1 MRTTTRRLAALA
13 GAPLVI
19 AAFAGCA
26 SAGGTGDEKVTIT
39 FQEQFSDAETA
50 QFQTQLKDF
59 EKAHPN
65 ITVKLIRDNDSS
77 YYDKLTTQIA
87 GGKGPDIARVEP
99 PRASQFI
106 ASGWALPLGDAA
118 GKKSDY
124 FPASLDAVTK
134 DGKLYGVPIDVSALA
149 LFYRSD
155 LLSAAGISQPPATW
169 DDFKADAQKLTSGD
183 VHGVG
188 LFGGWGGFEFY
199 PWLWQSG
206 AEVLNK
212 DQTKAEFNS
221 ADGVRALQLWVDL
234 QKTAMPAGMATAT
247 EDDLKGPFVS
257 GKLAMMTSGPWMI
270 PSLKSAGIDG
280 KWAVAPLPKDKDAAT
295 VLGGLDLL
303 VLKNTKHADAAKT
316 FVSWLM
322 QDSVQKEWASA
333 LGYLPVKTSLYD
345 DPTFKDD
352 ASISAFAKVLEEARS
367 RPTVAQAGDVDTA
380 LGNAVQAAL
389 SGTKS
394 AKDALDEAAAASDK
408 ALK

>member
-1 MRTTTRRLAALA
+1 MSKTIRRLAALVA
-13 GAPLVI
+13 APLVI

-26 SAGGTGDEKVTIT
+26 SSGGAGDEKATIT

-50 QFQTQLKDF
+50 QFTKQLADF

-65 ITVKLIRDNDSS
+65 ITVKLVRDNDSS

-87 GGKGPDIARVEP
+87 GGKGPDLVRVDP
-99 PRASQFI
+99 THASQYL
-106 ASGWALPLGDAA
+106 ASGWALPLGDSA
-118 GKKSDY
+118 GSKSEY

-134 DGKLYGVPIDVSALA
+134 GGKLYGVPVDVSALA
-149 LFYRSD
+149 LFYRTD
-155 LLSAAGISQPPATW
+155 LLTAAGITKPPATW
-169 DDFKADAQKLTSGD
+169 DELTADSKKLTSGS
-183 VHGVG
+183 VHGIG
-188 LFGGWGGFEFY
+188 LFGGWGAFEFY

-206 AEVLNK
+206 GEVLNSG
-212 DQTKAEFNS
+212 QTTAEFNS
-221 ADGVRALQLWVDL
+221 PDAVRALQLWVDL
-234 QKTAMPAGMATAT
+234 QKSAMPSGMATAT

-257 GKLAMMTSGPWMI
+257 GNLAMMTSGPWMI
-270 PSLKSAGIDG
+270 PALKTAGIDG
-280 KWAVAPLPKDKDAAT
+280 KWAIAPLPKDKQSAT
-295 VLGGLDLL
+295 VLGGLDML

-322 QDSVQKEWASA
+322 QDSVQKKWASA
-333 LGYLPVKTSLYD
+333 LGYVPVKTSLYG

-352 ASISAFAKVLEEARS
+352 PTISAFADVLKEARS
-367 RPTVAQAGDVDTA
+367 RPTVARAGDVDTA

-394 AKDALDEAAAASDK
+394 AKDALDAAVDTSNK

>member
-1 MRTTTRRLAALA
+1 MNRTTRRIAALVA
-13 GAPLVI
+13 APVML

-26 SAGGTGDEKVTIT
+26 STGGSSADKVTIT
-39 FQEQFSDAETA
+39 FQEQFSDAESA
-50 QFQTQLKDF
+50 QFSTQLKGF
-59 EKAHPN
+59 EKSHPN

-77 YYDKLTTQIA
+77 YYDKLTTQIT

-99 PRASQFI
+99 PRASQYI
-106 ASGWALPLGDAA
+106 ASGWALPLGDSA
-118 GKKSDY
+118 GSKSDY
-124 FPASLDAVTK
+124 FPASLDSVTK
-134 DGKLYGVPIDVSALA
+134 NGKLYGVPVDVSALA

-155 LLSAAGISQPPATW
+155 LLAAAGIKEAPKTW
-169 DDFKADAQKLTSGD
+169 DEFTAAAEKLTSGD
-183 VHGVG
+183 VHGAG

-206 AEVLNK
+206 ADVMNK
-212 DQTKAEFNS
+212 GQTKAEFNS
-221 ADGVRALQLWVDL
+221 PDAVRALQLWVEL
-234 QKTAMPAGMATAT
+234 QKKAMPAGMATAT

-270 PSLKSAGIDG
+270 PSLKTAGIDG
-280 KWAVAPLPKDKDAAT
+280 KWAVAPLPKDKNAAT

-322 QDSVQKEWASA
+322 QDAVQKKWASS
-333 LGYLPVKTSLYD
+333 LGYLPVKTALYD

-352 ASISAFAKVLEEARS
+352 PSISAFAKVLDQARS
-367 RPTVAQAGDVDTA
+367 RPNVAAAGDIDTA

-389 SGTKS
+389 SGKKS
-394 AKDALDEAAAASDK
+394 AQDALDEAVDTSNK